1 MKLTH
6 HVTVIYDDETRLAA
20 VYSKVCSSL
29 YGCDEHFPLGVE
41 VGLELSRMG
50 MVEAVRRLA
59 GGIARDHQEVDG
71 LPRAL

>member
-6 HVTVIYDDETRLAA
+6 HVTVVYDDETRTAE

-41 VGLELSRMG
+41 VGRDLGRLT
-50 MVEAVRRLA
+50 MVDVIRRLA
-59 GGIARDHQEVDG
+59 GVIARDHQEVDG